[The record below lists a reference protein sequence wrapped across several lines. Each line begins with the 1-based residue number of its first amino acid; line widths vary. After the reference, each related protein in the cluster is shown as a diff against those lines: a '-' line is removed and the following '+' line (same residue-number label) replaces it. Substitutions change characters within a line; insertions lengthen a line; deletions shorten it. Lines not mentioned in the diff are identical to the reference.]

1 MFPANSPI
9 TFHPNKEI
17 FSLQWLTVDYRDLF
31 TMATLMDNRL
41 RSVLSLYSDVLV
53 ELHSKENPQKQHV
66 RRTENGP
73 TPCRSAGV
81 SCFSS
86 SFYIAAVYGTNYP
99 GKTVAE
105 TSLSLVYRMKT
116 ARIKLLVMEL
126 LVIKNCFL

>member
-1 MFPANSPI
+1 MFPTNSLI
-9 TFHPNKEI
+9 TFHTNKEI

-86 SFYIAAVYGTNYP
+86 SVLHCCGLRYQ
-99 GKTVAE
+99 
-105 TSLSLVYRMKT
+105 LSR
-116 ARIKLLVMEL
+116 
-126 LVIKNCFL
+126 KNSGRDIFVPSV